1 MGRIPLKGFPS
12 ESQRISFS
20 SYQEYFHG
28 HLIITISWPILALSP
43 ISTHLNSRG
52 LSTRESYQPH
62 QPAHFFHHTC
72 ASPKFPSPANLHN
85 FTTPTLNTHTPIF
98 SQWWIYFK
106 QNKNCS
112 PWVGF
117 HTKNVQITQKQVTY
131 CLEWILVVCPACI
144 LTFLQKFSQSA
155 WRTRWSFRVPQLPSE
170 DSGAHNRINARNLR
184 VDI

>member
-1 MGRIPLKGFPS
+1 MHLQLIIFQSIQENPCEITLWYGGMGRIPLKGFPS

-28 HLIITISWPILALSP
+28 HLITTISWPILALSP

-52 LSTRESYQPH
+52 LSIRESYQPH

-98 SQWWIYFK
+98 PASDESTFK
-106 QNKNCS
+106 NKNCS
-112 PWVGF
+112 PWFGKVGF
-117 HTKNVQITQKQVTY
+117 HTKNVQITQK
-131 CLEWILVVCPACI
+131 
-144 LTFLQKFSQSA
+144 
-155 WRTRWSFRVPQLPSE
+155 
-170 DSGAHNRINARNLR
+170 
-184 VDI
+184 